1 MRKQKSESKY
11 AVGWSAACSRRED
24 KCFLMMALVISQ
36 LDVRAR
42 QSFFFLFILSI
53 ILRLF
58 LEMSDR

>member
-42 QSFFFLFILSI
+42 QFFFLFILSI